1 MVAAPPSAPAIAAKP
16 PAGPV
21 VARPPAAG
29 VEVRPPAAAPGIAK
43 PPVTGTAPGTEVRP
57 PVAHAGAVAVPP
69 VQPKPQAPPPV
80 STQAASAPEM
90 TATAGVA
97 GFRFDRL
104 GKSVTGYRGPGSA
117 SAATTRDHAANWSAP
132 GVSRAASAASGP
144 GSTALQRPA
153 APRGLHS
160 AGTADL

>member
-1 MVAAPPSAPAIAAKP
+1 MVAPPPAAPAIAAKP

-21 VARPPAAG
+21 VAKPPAAG
-29 VEVRPPAAAPGIAK
+29 VEVRPPAAAPGMAK

-80 STQAASAPEM
+80 STQAQRSR
-90 TATAGVA
+90 GDSYGRLA
-97 GFRFDRL
+97 GFRFDRI

-117 SAATTRDHAANWSAP
+117 SAATTRDHAADWSAP

-153 APRGLHS
+153 APRGSHS